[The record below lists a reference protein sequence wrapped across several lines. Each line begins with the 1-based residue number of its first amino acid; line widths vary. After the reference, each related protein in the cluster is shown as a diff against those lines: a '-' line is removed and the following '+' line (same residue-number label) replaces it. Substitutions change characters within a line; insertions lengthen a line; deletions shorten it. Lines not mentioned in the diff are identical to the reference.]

1 MINVRK
7 CGEKS
12 SVYNNT
18 KKPYFQQIRQK
29 ATNQTLSI
37 NFHYTLVHII
47 SQLVRV
53 SGTVSINLIESRLTI
68 IALV

>member
-1 MINVRK
+1 MSENAA
-7 CGEKS
+7 KS
-12 SVYNNT
+12 QVYIIIQ
-18 KKPYFQQIRQK
+18 KKTYFQQIRQK